1 MKLSLHILTPD
12 KEVLKE
18 EVDEVLVPTV
28 TGELGILPE
37 HESLLTQIQPGEL
50 TIITDGKRRSYAI
63 TGGYLEVN
71 NNQVNI
77 LGDYAIRSDEIEVS
91 KAEDAKKRAEARMK
105 ENVSEEEFA
114 EIEAQLRRSL
124 LELKVAH
131 KNRRTRPQ

>member
-28 TGELGILPE
+28 NGELGILPN
-37 HESLLTQIQPGEL
+37 HVSLLTQIQPGEL
-50 TIITDGKRRSYAI
+50 ITINSGKRNSYAI

-71 NNQVNI
+71 NNQVNV
-77 LGDYAIRSDEIEVS
+77 LGDYAIRSEDIEIS
-91 KAEDAKKRAEARMK
+91 KAEEAKKKAEAMMK
-105 ENVSEEEFA
+105 DKESVENFA

-124 LELKVAH
+124 LELKVAQ
-131 KNRRTRPQ
+131 RRRRPQ